1 MIVGFTILDYKGRQ
15 EQAVKFIQRYCLLES
30 PEVAKNIVALGA
42 GVNVFTPNVDADL
55 LSAQPFKCAP
65 IAVEDG
71 KLLVASA
78 VNFNIEFIFNGNSVR
93 LLPTQYFV
101 IEGSDLSQ
109 VATLVKRRLL
119 RVYPDTG
126 GAYGGNF
133 WILSTGAWNDEGV
146 WIDSQSWIDR

>member
-15 EQAVKFIQRYCLLES
+15 EQAVRFIQRYCLLES
-30 PEVAKNIVALGA
+30 PEVAKNIVALGE

-101 IEGSDLSQ
+101 IDGSDLSQ
-109 VATLVKRRLL
+109 VAPLVKRRLL

-126 GAYGGNF
+126 ETYGSSF
-133 WILSTGAWNDEGV
+133 WILSTGVWNDEGV
-146 WIDSQSWIDR
+146 WSDSQSWIDK